1 MKKRKLFA
9 VAVFV
14 SAGLLLTG
22 CIYKPTTK
30 ECITGYLENI
40 YHNDTKAL
48 TKVSDMDKD
57 ECQKLHDKY
66 IKEEITALQSAL
78 GDDNKMS
85 DKAKKAYKSAV
96 EAAYSKADFTVTDV
110 NQTTEDVYSV
120 TVTCKKAN
128 IFKPAMDEFDKAV
141 SKMTAV
147 EAGSMDYNDRVVLL
161 SKQIK
166 QICESDIKYDK
177 EETIKMAVQKNGKE
191 YNFAK
196 KGMANLE
203 NRLFDIG
210 SKSTEENIKSI
221 TPAYSNSY

>member
-1 MKKRKLFA
+1 MKKRKLFTA
-9 VAVFV
+9 VVFL

-40 YHNDTKAL
+40 YHNDTKTL

-66 IKEEITALQSAL
+66 IKEEVTALQSAL

-96 EAAYSKADFTVTDV
+96 EAAYSKANFTVTDV
-110 NQTTEDVYSV
+110 SQTTEDIYSV

-141 SKMTAV
+141 SKMTAA
-147 EAGSMDYNDRVVLL
+147 ETGSMDYNDRVILM
-161 SKQIK
+161 SKQVK
-166 QICESDIKYDK
+166 QVCNSDIKYDK
-177 EETIKMAVQKNGKE
+177 EKTIKMAVQKDENK

-203 NRLFDIG
+203 NGLFDIG
-210 SKSTEENIKSI
+210 SESTEENI
-221 TPAYSNSY
+221 N

>member
-9 VAVFV
+9 AAVFV

-96 EAAYSKADFTVTDV
+96 EAVYSKADFTVTDV
-110 NQTTEDVYSV
+110 SQTTENIYSM

-128 IFKPAMDEFDKAV
+128 IFKPAMDKFDKAI

-147 EAGSMDYNDRVVLL
+147 EAGSMDYNDRVILM

-203 NRLFDIG
+203 NGLFDIG
-210 SKSTEENIKSI
+210 SENTEENI
-221 TPAYSNSY
+221 N

>member
-1 MKKRKLFA
+1 MKKRKLFTA
-9 VAVFV
+9 AVFL

-30 ECITGYLENI
+30 EYVTGYLENI
-40 YHNDTKAL
+40 YHNDAKAL

-66 IKEEITALQSAL
+66 IQEEVTALESAL

-85 DKAKKAYKSAV
+85 DKAKKTYKSAV

-110 NQTTEDVYSV
+110 SQTTEDIYSV

-128 IFKPAMDEFDKAV
+128 IFKPAIDEFDKAV
-141 SKMTAV
+141 SKMTSA
-147 EAGSMDYNDRVVLL
+147 EAGSMDYNDSVILM
-161 SKQIK
+161 SKQIE

-177 EETIKMAVQKNGKE
+177 EETIKMAVQKDGNE

-196 KGMANLE
+196 KGMVNLE
-203 NRLFDIG
+203 NGLFDIG
-210 SKSTEENIKSI
+210 SKNTEEK
-221 TPAYSNSY
+221 Y

>member
-85 DKAKKAYKSAV
+85 DKAKKAYKNAV
-96 EAAYSKADFTVTDV
+96 EAVYSKADFTVTDV
-110 NQTTEDVYSV
+110 SQTTENIYSI
-120 TVTCKKAN
+120 TVTCKK
-128 IFKPAMDEFDKAV
+128 
-141 SKMTAV
+141 SKHIQA
-147 EAGSMDYNDRVVLL
+147 S
-161 SKQIK
+161 
-166 QICESDIKYDK
+166 
-177 EETIKMAVQKNGKE
+177 NGQV
-191 YNFAK
+191 
-196 KGMANLE
+196 
-203 NRLFDIG
+203 
-210 SKSTEENIKSI
+210 
-221 TPAYSNSY
+221 

>member
-85 DKAKKAYKSAV
+85 DKVKKAYKSAV

-147 EAGSMDYNDRVVLL
+147 EAGNMDYNDRVILM

-203 NRLFDIG
+203 NGLFDIG
-210 SKSTEENIKSI
+210 SENTEENI
-221 TPAYSNSY
+221 N

>member
-128 IFKPAMDEFDKAV
+128 IFKPAMDEFDKAI

-147 EAGSMDYNDRVVLL
+147 EAGSMDYNDRVILM

-203 NRLFDIG
+203 NGLFDIG
-210 SKSTEENIKSI
+210 SENTEENI
-221 TPAYSNSY
+221 N

>member
-1 MKKRKLFA
+1 MKKRNLFTA
-9 VAVFV
+9 AVFL

-30 ECITGYLENI
+30 EYVTGYLENI

-66 IKEEITALQSAL
+66 IKEEVTALQSAL
-78 GDDNKMS
+78 GNDNKMS

-110 NQTTEDVYSV
+110 SQTTEDIYSV
-120 TVTCKKAN
+120 TVTCKRAN
-128 IFKPAMDEFDKAV
+128 IFKPAIDEFDKAV
-141 SKMTAV
+141 SEMTAV
-147 EAGSMDYNDRVVLL
+147 EAGSMDYNDSVILM

-166 QICESDIKYDK
+166 QVCESDIVYDK
-177 EETIKMAVQKNGKE
+177 EETIKMAVQKDGNE

-196 KGMANLE
+196 KGMVNLE
-203 NRLFDIG
+203 NGLFDIG
-210 SKSTEENIKSI
+210 SKNTEEK
-221 TPAYSNSY
+221 Y

>member
-9 VAVFV
+9 AAVFV

-96 EAAYSKADFTVTDV
+96 EAVYSKADFTVTDV
-110 NQTTEDVYSV
+110 SQTTENIYSI

-128 IFKPAMDEFDKAV
+128 IFKPAMDKFDKAI

-147 EAGSMDYNDRVVLL
+147 EAGSMDYNDRVILM

-203 NRLFDIG
+203 NGLFDIG
-210 SKSTEENIKSI
+210 SENTEENI
-221 TPAYSNSY
+221 N

>member
-9 VAVFV
+9 AAVFL

-22 CIYKPTTK
+22 RIYKPTTK
-30 ECITGYLENI
+30 EYVSGYLENI
-40 YHNDTKAL
+40 YHNDTKTL
-48 TKVSDMDKD
+48 TKVSDMNKD
-57 ECQKLHDKY
+57 ECQELHDKF

-78 GDDNKMS
+78 GDNKMS
-85 DKAKKAYKSAV
+85 DEAKKAYKNAV

-110 NQTTEDVYSV
+110 SQTTEDIYSV

-147 EAGSMDYNDRVVLL
+147 EAGSMDYNDRVILM

-166 QICESDIKYDK
+166 QICESDIEYDK
-177 EETIKMAVQKNGKE
+177 EETIKMAVQKDGNE

-203 NRLFDIG
+203 NGLFDIG
-210 SKSTEENIKSI
+210 NESSEENH
-221 TPAYSNSY
+221 

>member
-1 MKKRKLFA
+1 MKRRKIFTA
-9 VAVFV
+9 AVFL

-30 ECITGYLENI
+30 ECVAGYLENI

-48 TKVSDMDKD
+48 TKVSDMNKD
-57 ECQKLHDKY
+57 ECQELHDKF

-78 GDDNKMS
+78 GYNKMS
-85 DKAKKAYKSAV
+85 DEAKKAYKNAV

-110 NQTTEDVYSV
+110 SQTTEDVYSV

-147 EAGSMDYNDRVVLL
+147 EAGSMDYNDRVILM

-166 QICESDIKYDK
+166 QICESDIEYDK
-177 EETIKMAVQKNGKE
+177 EETIKMAVQKDGNE

-203 NRLFDIG
+203 NGLFDIG
-210 SKSTEENIKSI
+210 NESSEENH
-221 TPAYSNSY
+221 

>member
-1 MKKRKLFA
+1 MKKRKLFTA
-9 VAVFV
+9 VVFL

-40 YHNDTKAL
+40 YHNDTKTL

-66 IKEEITALQSAL
+66 IKEEVTALQSAL

-96 EAAYSKADFTVTDV
+96 EAAYSKANFTVTDV
-110 NQTTEDVYSV
+110 SQTTEDIYSV

-128 IFKPAMDEFDKAV
+128 IFKPSMDEFDKAV
-141 SKMTAV
+141 SKMTAA
-147 EAGSMDYNDRVVLL
+147 ETGSMDYNDRVILM

-166 QICESDIKYDK
+166 QVCNSDIKYDK
-177 EETIKMAVQKNGKE
+177 EKTIKMAVQKDENK

-203 NRLFDIG
+203 NGLFDIG
-210 SKSTEENIKSI
+210 SESTEENI
-221 TPAYSNSY
+221 N

>member
-1 MKKRKLFA
+1 MKKRKLFTA
-9 VAVFV
+9 AILL
-14 SAGLLLTG
+14 SAGLFLTG

-30 ECITGYLENI
+30 ECVTGYLENI

-57 ECQKLHDKY
+57 KCQKLHDKY

-96 EAAYSKADFTVTDV
+96 EAAYGKADFTVTDV
-110 NQTTEDVYSV
+110 SQTTENVYSV

-128 IFKPAMDEFDKAV
+128 IFKPAMDEYDKAV

-147 EAGSMDYNDRVVLL
+147 EAGIMDYNDRVILM
-161 SKQIK
+161 SRQIK
-166 QICESDIKYDK
+166 QVCESDIKYDK
-177 EETIKMAVQKNGKE
+177 EETIKMAVRKDGNK

-203 NRLFDIG
+203 NGLFDIG
-210 SKSTEENIKSI
+210 NESTEDTEE
-221 TPAYSNSY
+221 Y

>member
-1 MKKRKLFA
+1 MKKRKLFTA
-9 VAVFV
+9 VVFL

-40 YHNDTKAL
+40 YHNDTKTL

-66 IKEEITALQSAL
+66 IKEEVTALQSAL

-96 EAAYSKADFTVTDV
+96 EAAYSKANFTVTDV
-110 NQTTEDVYSV
+110 SQTTEDIYSV

-141 SKMTAV
+141 SKMTAA
-147 EAGSMDYNDRVVLL
+147 ETGSMDYNDRVILM

-166 QICESDIKYDK
+166 QVCNSDIKYNK
-177 EETIKMAVQKNGKE
+177 EKTIKMAVQKDENK

-203 NRLFDIG
+203 NGLFDIG
-210 SKSTEENIKSI
+210 SESTEENI
-221 TPAYSNSY
+221 N

>member
-1 MKKRKLFA
+1 MKKRKLFTA
-9 VAVFV
+9 VVFL

-40 YHNDTKAL
+40 YHNDTKTL

-66 IKEEITALQSAL
+66 IKEEVTVLQSAL

-96 EAAYSKADFTVTDV
+96 EAAYSKANFTVTDV
-110 NQTTEDVYSV
+110 SQTTEDIYSV

-141 SKMTAV
+141 SKMTAA
-147 EAGSMDYNDRVVLL
+147 ETGSMDYNDRVILM

-166 QICESDIKYDK
+166 QVCESDIKYDK
-177 EETIKMAVQKNGKE
+177 EETIKMAVQKDGKE

-196 KGMANLE
+196 KGLANLE
-203 NRLFDIG
+203 NGLFDIG
-210 SKSTEENIKSI
+210 SENTEEKH
-221 TPAYSNSY
+221 

>member
-1 MKKRKLFA
+1 MKKRKLFTA
-9 VAVFV
+9 VVFL

-40 YHNDTKAL
+40 YHNDTKTL
-48 TKVSDMDKD
+48 TKVSDMDED

-66 IKEEITALQSAL
+66 IKEEVTALQSAL

-96 EAAYSKADFTVTDV
+96 EAAYSKANFTVTDV
-110 NQTTEDVYSV
+110 SQTTEDIYSV

-141 SKMTAV
+141 SKMTAA
-147 EAGSMDYNDRVVLL
+147 ETGSMDYNDRVILM

-166 QICESDIKYDK
+166 QVCNSDIKYDK
-177 EETIKMAVQKNGKE
+177 EKTIKMAVQKDENK

-203 NRLFDIG
+203 NGLFDIG
-210 SKSTEENIKSI
+210 SESTEENI
-221 TPAYSNSY
+221 N

>member
-1 MKKRKLFA
+1 MKKRKLFTA
-9 VAVFV
+9 AVFL

-30 ECITGYLENI
+30 ECVAGYLENI

-48 TKVSDMDKD
+48 TKVSDMNKD

-66 IKEEITALQSAL
+66 IQEEITALQSAL
-78 GDDNKMS
+78 SDNKMS

-110 NQTTEDVYSV
+110 SQTTEDIYSV

-128 IFKPAMDEFDKAV
+128 IFKPAMDKFDKAI

-147 EAGSMDYNDRVVLL
+147 EAGSMDYNDRVILM

-166 QICESDIKYDK
+166 QVCESDIKYDK
-177 EETIKMAVQKNGKE
+177 EKTIKMAVQKDGKK

-196 KGMANLE
+196 KGMTNLE
-203 NRLFDIG
+203 NGLFDIG
-210 SKSTEENIKSI
+210 SESSEENI
-221 TPAYSNSY
+221 N

>member
-85 DKAKKAYKSAV
+85 DKAKKAYKNAV
-96 EAAYSKADFTVTDV
+96 EAVYSKADFTVTDV
-110 NQTTEDVYSV
+110 SQTTENIYSI

-128 IFKPAMDEFDKAV
+128 IFKPAMDKFDKAI

-147 EAGSMDYNDRVVLL
+147 EAGSMDYNDRVILM

-203 NRLFDIG
+203 NGLFDIG
-210 SKSTEENIKSI
+210 SENTEENI
-221 TPAYSNSY
+221 N

>member
-1 MKKRKLFA
+1 MLPAILK
-9 VAVFV
+9 
-14 SAGLLLTG
+14 
-22 CIYKPTTK
+22 
-30 ECITGYLENI
+30 NI

-48 TKVSDMDKD
+48 IKVSDMDKD

-66 IKEEITALQSAL
+66 IQEEITALQSAL
-78 GDDNKMS
+78 GDDSKMS

-110 NQTTEDVYSV
+110 SQTTEDIYSV

-147 EAGSMDYNDRVVLL
+147 EAGSMDYNDRVILM

-166 QICESDIKYDK
+166 QICESDIKYGK
-177 EETIKMAVQKNGKE
+177 EGTIKMAVQKDGKG
-191 YNFAK
+191 YNFSK

-203 NRLFDIG
+203 NGLFDIG
-210 SKSTEENIKSI
+210 SESTVNTENQ
-221 TPAYSNSY
+221 

>member
-1 MKKRKLFA
+1 MKKRKLFTA
-9 VAVFV
+9 AVFL

-30 ECITGYLENI
+30 ECVAGYLENI

-66 IKEEITALQSAL
+66 IKEEITALQSVL
-78 GDDNKMS
+78 GDDNKIS

-110 NQTTEDVYSV
+110 SQTTEDIYSV

-128 IFKPAMDEFDKAV
+128 IFKPAMNKFDKV
-141 SKMTAV
+141 LSKMTAV
-147 EAGSMDYNDRVVLL
+147 EAGGMDYNDRVILM

-177 EETIKMAVQKNGKE
+177 EETIKMAVQKDGKE

-203 NRLFDIG
+203 NGLFDIG
-210 SKSTEENIKSI
+210 SESTEENI
-221 TPAYSNSY
+221 N

>member
-1 MKKRKLFA
+1 
-9 VAVFV
+9 
-14 SAGLLLTG
+14 
-22 CIYKPTTK
+22 
-30 ECITGYLENI
+30 
-40 YHNDTKAL
+40 
-48 TKVSDMDKD
+48 
-57 ECQKLHDKY
+57 
-66 IKEEITALQSAL
+66 
-78 GDDNKMS
+78 MS

-110 NQTTEDVYSV
+110 SQTTEDIYSV

-128 IFKPAMDEFDKAV
+128 IFKPAMDKFDKAI

-147 EAGSMDYNDRVVLL
+147 EAGSMDYNDRVILM

-177 EETIKMAVQKNGKE
+177 EETIKMAVQKDGKE

-203 NRLFDIG
+203 NGLFDIG
-210 SKSTEENIKSI
+210 SESAEEK
-221 TPAYSNSY
+221 Y

>member
-1 MKKRKLFA
+1 MKKRKLFTA
-9 VAVFV
+9 AVFL

-30 ECITGYLENI
+30 ECVAGYLENI

-48 TKVSDMDKD
+48 IKVSDMDKD

-66 IKEEITALQSAL
+66 IQEEITALQSAL
-78 GDDNKMS
+78 GDDSKMS

-96 EAAYSKADFTVTDV
+96 EAAYSKADFTITDV
-110 NQTTEDVYSV
+110 SRTTEDIYSV

-141 SKMTAV
+141 SKLTAV
-147 EAGSMDYNDRVVLL
+147 EAGSMDYSDRVILM

-166 QICESDIKYDK
+166 QVCESDIEYDK
-177 EETIKMAVQKNGKE
+177 EETIKMAVQKDGNE

-203 NRLFDIG
+203 NGLFDIG
-210 SKSTEENIKSI
+210 GKSTEENIN
-221 TPAYSNSY
+221 Y

>member
-1 MKKRKLFA
+1 MKKRKLVTA
-9 VAVFV
+9 AVFLSV
-14 SAGLLLTG
+14 GLLLTG

-48 TKVSDMDKD
+48 TKVSDMDED

-66 IKEEITALQSAL
+66 IKEEVTALQSAL

-96 EAAYSKADFTVTDV
+96 EAAYSKANFTVTDV
-110 NQTTEDVYSV
+110 SQTTEDIYSV

-128 IFKPAMDEFDKAV
+128 IFKPAMDEFDKAE
-141 SKMTAV
+141 SKMTAA
-147 EAGSMDYNDRVVLL
+147 ETGSMDYNDRVILM

-166 QICESDIKYDK
+166 QVCNFDIKYDK
-177 EETIKMAVQKNGKE
+177 EKTIKMAVQKDENK

-203 NRLFDIG
+203 NGLFDIG
-210 SKSTEENIKSI
+210 SESTEENI
-221 TPAYSNSY
+221 N

>member
-1 MKKRKLFA
+1 MKKRKLFTA
-9 VAVFV
+9 AVFL

-30 ECITGYLENI
+30 EYVTGYLENI

-48 TKVSDMDKD
+48 IKVSDMNKD
-57 ECQKLHDKY
+57 ECQNLHDKH
-66 IKEEITALQSAL
+66 IQEEITALQSAL

-110 NQTTEDVYSV
+110 SQTTEDIYSV

-128 IFKPAMDEFDKAV
+128 IFKPAIDEFDKAV

-147 EAGSMDYNDRVVLL
+147 EAGSMDYNDSVILM

-166 QICESDIKYDK
+166 QICESDIEYDK
-177 EETIKMAVQKNGKE
+177 EETIKMAVQKDGNK

-196 KGMANLE
+196 KGMVNLE
-203 NRLFDIG
+203 NGLFDIG
-210 SKSTEENIKSI
+210 SENTEEK
-221 TPAYSNSY
+221 Y

>member
-1 MKKRKLFA
+1 MKKRKLFTA
-9 VAVFV
+9 VVFL

-40 YHNDTKAL
+40 YHNDTKTL
-48 TKVSDMDKD
+48 TKVSDMDED

-66 IKEEITALQSAL
+66 IKEEVTALQSAL

-96 EAAYSKADFTVTDV
+96 KAAYSKANFTVTDV
-110 NQTTEDVYSV
+110 SQTTEDIYSV

-141 SKMTAV
+141 SKMTAA
-147 EAGSMDYNDRVVLL
+147 ETGSMDYNDRVILM

-166 QICESDIKYDK
+166 QVCESDIKYDK
-177 EETIKMAVQKNGKE
+177 EETIKMAVQKDEKK

-196 KGMANLE
+196 KGMANLK
-203 NRLFDIG
+203 NGLFDIG
-210 SKSTEENIKSI
+210 SESSKENI
-221 TPAYSNSY
+221 N

>member
-1 MKKRKLFA
+1 MKKRNLFTAA
-9 VAVFV
+9 VIL

-30 ECITGYLENI
+30 EYVTGYLENI

-48 TKVSDMDKD
+48 IKVSDMDKD
-57 ECQKLHDKY
+57 ECQNLHDKY
-66 IKEEITALQSAL
+66 IKEEVTALQSAL

-110 NQTTEDVYSV
+110 SQTTEDIYSV
-120 TVTCKKAN
+120 TVTCKRAN
-128 IFKPAMDEFDKAV
+128 IFKPAIDEFDKAV

-147 EAGSMDYNDRVVLL
+147 EAVSMDYNDSVILM

-177 EETIKMAVQKNGKE
+177 EETIKMAVQKDGNE

-196 KGMANLE
+196 KGMVNLE
-203 NRLFDIG
+203 NGLFDIG
-210 SKSTEENIKSI
+210 SESTEEK
-221 TPAYSNSY
+221 

>member
-1 MKKRKLFA
+1 MKIHKLFSA
-9 VAVFV
+9 AVFL

-30 ECITGYLENI
+30 EYVTGYLENI
-40 YHNDTKAL
+40 YHNNTKAL

-66 IKEEITALQSAL
+66 IKEEVTALQSAL
-78 GDDNKMS
+78 GDNNKMS

-110 NQTTEDVYSV
+110 SQTTEDIYSV
-120 TVTCKKAN
+120 TVTCKRAN
-128 IFKPAMDEFDKAV
+128 IFKPAIDEFDKAV

-147 EAGSMDYNDRVVLL
+147 EAVSMDYNDSVILM

-177 EETIKMAVQKNGKE
+177 EETIKMAVQKDGNK

-196 KGMANLE
+196 KGMVNLE
-203 NRLFDIG
+203 NGLFDIG
-210 SKSTEENIKSI
+210 SENTEEK
-221 TPAYSNSY
+221 Y

>member
-30 ECITGYLENI
+30 ECITGYLESI

-147 EAGSMDYNDRVVLL
+147 EANSMDHNDRVILM

-166 QICESDIKYDK
+166 RICESDIEYDK
-177 EETIKMAVQKNGKE
+177 EETIKMAVQKDGKE

-203 NRLFDIG
+203 NGLFDIG
-210 SKSTEENIKSI
+210 SENAEEE
-221 TPAYSNSY
+221 YWL

>member
-1 MKKRKLFA
+1 MKKRKLFTA
-9 VAVFV
+9 VVFLSV
-14 SAGLLLTG
+14 GLLLTG

-30 ECITGYLENI
+30 ECVTGYLENI

-66 IKEEITALQSAL
+66 IEEEIAALQSVL

-96 EAAYSKADFTVTDV
+96 ETAYSKADFAVTDV
-110 NQTTEDVYSV
+110 SHTTEDVYSV
-120 TVTCKKAN
+120 TATCKKAN

-141 SKMTAV
+141 SKMTAG
-147 EAGSMDYNDRVVLL
+147 EASSMDYNDRVMLM
-161 SKQIK
+161 SRQIK
-166 QICESDIKYDK
+166 QVCESDIKYDK
-177 EETIKMAVQKNGKE
+177 EKTIKMAVQKDGKE

-196 KGMANLE
+196 KGLANLE
-203 NRLFDIG
+203 NGLFDIG
-210 SKSTEENIKSI
+210 SENTEEKH
-221 TPAYSNSY
+221 

>member
-147 EAGSMDYNDRVVLL
+147 EANSMDHNDRVILM

-166 QICESDIKYDK
+166 RICESDIEYDK
-177 EETIKMAVQKNGKE
+177 EETIKMAVQKDGKE

-203 NRLFDIG
+203 NGLFDIG
-210 SKSTEENIKSI
+210 SENAEEE
-221 TPAYSNSY
+221 Y